1 MVTTFS
7 FCSTPSLLTLIFPS
21 SYPICPL
28 SSSKSFPAIDSI
40 LNPLAQVHF
49 LKFVHS
55 IFQVCQA
62 LSSSS
67 SSSSS
72 TTISP
77 SSSSH
82 GGGEDRCCC
91 LLLLVLLLFSRS
103 FFIYYWIRSLLFLL
117 LLLLRKKGRTGAD
130 CVYDSSQR
138 DADFEIPSTVC
149 QQRPVRTPNK
159 TEFRQADSRPTINKQ

>member
-1 MVTTFS
+1 M
-7 FCSTPSLLTLIFPS
+7 
-21 SYPICPL
+21 
-28 SSSKSFPAIDSI
+28 
-40 LNPLAQVHF
+40 HF

-117 LLLLRKKGRTGAD
+117 LLLLRKKGRTSVD
-130 CVYDSSQR
+130 CVYDSFQR
-138 DADFEIPSTVC
+138 DADSKFRQPSVNSVRTYPQQNRIPSSRQSSDYQQAMNASPQKAAAATV
-149 QQRPVRTPNK
+149 VL
-159 TEFRQADSRPTINKQ
+159 